1 MCTAKWIVAA
11 GCTLIAC
18 SQTIAQPPGGAGKA
32 PTGGTLVERM
42 MAFDKNGD
50 GKLTKD
56 EITDARLL
64 RLFER
69 ADANKDGVVT
79 REELTQLESRENAS
93 RPEGRGFGPPGGFGG
108 GGPGGRGGPGGP
120 GGPPP
125 MGQILPSF
133 VQEELQLSA
142 AQKKLVAK
150 LQKEVDSK
158 LEKILSDEQKQQWK
172 TMRLRGPGGP
182 GGFGPRGG
190 GPGRPG
196 GEPGEDRGP
205 PPRTEDR

>member
-1 MCTAKWIVAA
+1 MWTAKWILAAA
-11 GCTLIAC
+11 GCTLIAL
-18 SQTIAQPPGGAGKA
+18 SQTIAQPPGGSGKA

-93 RPEGRGFGPPGGFGG
+93 RPEGRGYGPPGGFGG
-108 GGPGGRGGPGGP
+108 GGPGGP

-172 TMRLRGPGGP
+172 AMRERGP